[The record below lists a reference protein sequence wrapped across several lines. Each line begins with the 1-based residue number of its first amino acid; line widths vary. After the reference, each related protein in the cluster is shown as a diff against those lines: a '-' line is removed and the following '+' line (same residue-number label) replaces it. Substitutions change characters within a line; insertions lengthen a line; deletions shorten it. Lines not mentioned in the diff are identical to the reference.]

1 MTLADPCA
9 PADRPRRV
17 PTARATRRRSTILAS
32 AEALFAENGF
42 EATRLEDV
50 AETVGI
56 RRASLVYYFRDK
68 RALYDAVLADVIACL
83 ERALA
88 GALESEEPL
97 ASRVEA
103 AVGAWVDFLLA
114 RSTFARLLLR
124 EVASAPLDGSPA
136 PLAAHLGGVEAAARS
151 LFVELEKEGG
161 SFPHAVDPAHFA
173 SAIAGATVF
182 YAAALPSLA
191 PGIGSERITSPLKDP
206 HKRHRAEVV
215 RIARRLLGDFELHA
229 DTEPS

>member
-1 MTLADPCA
+1 MSA
-9 PADRPRRV
+9 PSQCTPEHSPRRV
-17 PTARATRRRSTILAS
+17 PTARAARRRSTILAS

-50 AETVGI
+50 AEAVGI

-68 RALYDAVLADVIACL
+68 RALYDAVLADVIASL

-88 GALESEEPL
+88 RGLKSEGPL

-124 EVASAPLDGSPA
+124 ELASAPLDGSAA

-151 LFVELEKEGG
+151 LLLELEKEGG
-161 SFPHAVDPAHFA
+161 SFPRAVDPAHFA

-191 PGIGSERITSPLKDP
+191 PGIDSERITSPLDDP

-215 RIARRLLGDFELHA
+215 RIARRLLGDFELH
-229 DTEPS
+229 TETEKS